1 MATQVLRLN
10 YPPSLA
16 GQPIIQQLIRQ
27 FELIVNIRQAQI
39 TLHEGWIELETCGSE
54 AEVDRAVD
62 WLASKGIQVDRVT

>member
-1 MATQVLRLN
+1 MATQILRLN

-39 TLHEGWIELETCGSE
+39 TFTRGG
-54 AEVDRAVD
+54 
-62 WLASKGIQVDRVT
+62 

>member
-1 MATQVLRLN
+1 MATQVLQLN

-39 TLHEGWIELETCGSE
+39 TLQEGWIELEACGSE

-62 WLASKGIQVDRVT
+62 WLASKGIQVGRVT